1 MNKNFLIILILTG
14 ILSLSC
20 RKLVQDEFPE
30 FENKITVNTLIG
42 AGDTVRL
49 YLAYTDELNENP
61 LETIENADII
71 MNNQNHDQIN
81 FTHIGNGE
89 YISDYIAQEKD
100 SLSLEVIVADK
111 DVVTSSCVV
120 PKSTEI
126 IDADVDP
133 YGWVDADGLASPLVN
148 IKIKNN
154 PSKAIYGVVYA
165 QVYLENI
172 PGSDSTWRYSVKKYK
187 PIGIIDNINNNN
199 DFIKKNLGFSYSY
212 FSSTIN
218 SIAFQLIFRTVDYN
232 YYTYLNSIGAYEVGR
247 NPDFTNS
254 FIMPSNLHSNIKG
267 GYGIMGSYSEF
278 ETDTIF

>member
-1 MNKNFLIILILTG
+1 MFKLKSKLVLAVMIILG
-14 ILSLSC
+14 ITAC

-61 LETIENADII
+61 LETIGNADII

-89 YISDYIAQEKD
+89 YISDYIAKEND

-111 DVVTSSCVV
+111 DIVTSSCVV

-126 IDADVDP
+126 IDADIDP
-133 YGWVDADGLASPLVN
+133 YGWVDEEGVASPLVN

-165 QVYLENI
+165 KTYKV
-172 PGSDSTWRYSVKKYK
+172 YK
-187 PIGIIDNINNNN
+187 PIGIIDNINEYG
-199 DFIKKNLGFSYSY
+199 DIIEKEIGIVSTGYS
-212 FSSTIN
+212 SSMN
-218 SIAFQLIFRTVDYN
+218 SMTFQLIFRTVDYN

-247 NPDFTNS
+247 NPNFTNS
-254 FIMPSNLHSNIKG
+254 FIIPSNLYSNIKG
-267 GYGIMGSYSEF
+267 GYGVMGSYSEF